1 MLNSALSLWIHT
13 LQVRPKGR
21 YRSNNLHHMLTRYVK
36 TRVLSRSNQLCF
48 KPYISLFLQG
58 YLCRFGSEPIIRFW
72 NLWRDLT
79 RKLQD
84 LAYTTFNATLW
95 CTLHGR
101 DRFWTYSGAC
111 SSDWGGNYQVF
122 QVSRIGV
129 PSIVGGQSIE
139 ELCFKMITQGCEYC
153 DFHSW
158 LFDWY
163 GMMWSVRATIWFL
176 MRQIR

>member
-1 MLNSALSLWIHT
+1 MKELQRTDFSKLRRAYSTAL
-13 LQVRPKGR
+13 K
-21 YRSNNLHHMLTRYVK
+21 NLLLLTYIGA
-36 TRVLSRSNQLCF
+36 QLG
-48 KPYISLFLQG
+48 IIAMDSHIAG